1 MAVVCEYEFA
11 KLLRKKRTKSYNI
24 SKVLGVLLFLET
36 PSTILIG
43 VSLSDI
49 YCYCNHHTLKKLLFT
64 WGHIG
69 NLWHKWFIL
78 VHHMYNMFRHIL
90 VPHAEWT

>member
-49 YCYCNHHTLKKLLFT
+49 YCYCDHHTLKKFIVHMGAYRQLVAQMVHFGT
-64 WGHIG
+64 PYGRSYSEG
-69 NLWHKWFIL
+69 NQTSK
-78 VHHMYNMFRHIL
+78 
-90 VPHAEWT
+90 